1 MTSQGRRVQAGAG
14 LAALAVIAIG
24 CVIVLRPFLTALA
37 WALIL
42 VFVTWPLYLRV
53 QKLVGGRPTVAAAV
67 MTLVLSVA
75 LLIPMFAVGSGVT
88 ESAIRSVNQIQSAI
102 AGGLPEAPAW
112 LADVPLVGPDLVEQ
126 WNTVDDARIADVARG
141 LVRPASQWVLQI
153 GARIGSGLIELTLS
167 VVAAFF
173 FYRDGAAASQRI
185 AALAQRLGGERAHR
199 LMSVAEGTT
208 KGVVYGV
215 IGTAMAQATLAAV
228 GLLIAGI
235 PAWLFLG
242 FITFFISIVPPG
254 APLIWLPATAWLV
267 YNDQI
272 GSAIFMGVWGFF
284 VVSGIDNFLKPYF
297 ISRGS
302 AMPLLLVLLGVF
314 GGALAFGFL
323 GVFLGPIF
331 LAVGYTL
338 VREWSAIEA
347 APDASPGVGPSD
359 GAALPAMPRAGE
371 ARGRYDE
378 GSARS
383 GE

>member
-1 MTSQGRRVQAGAG
+1 MAPTEQGRRVEAVAG
-14 LAALAVIAIG
+14 LAALALIAIG
-24 CVIVLRPFLTALA
+24 CIIVLRPFLTALA

-53 QKLVGGRPTVAAAV
+53 QRLVGGRATVAAAV
-67 MTLVLSVA
+67 MTAVLAVA
-75 LLIPMFAVGSGVT
+75 LLVPMFAVGSGLT
-88 ESAIRSVNQIQSAI
+88 ESAIRSVNEVQAVI
-102 AGGLPEAPAW
+102 ASGLPEPPAW
-112 LADVPLVGPDLVEQ
+112 LADVPVVGPDLVEQ
-126 WNTVDDARIADVARG
+126 WKGVDNARIADTARSLIG
-141 LVRPASQWVLQI
+141 PASQWVL
-153 GARIGSGLIELTLS
+153 RIGGRIGGGLIELTLS

-173 FYRDGAAASQRI
+173 FYRDGVAAGKRLT
-185 AALAQRLGGERAHR
+185 ALAQRLGGERAHR
-199 LMSVAEGTT
+199 LMRVAEGTT

-215 IGTAMAQATLAAV
+215 IGTALAQATLAAI
-228 GLLIAGI
+228 GMWIAGI

-242 FITFFISIVPPG
+242 FITFFVSIVPPG
-254 APLIWLPATAWLV
+254 APVIWLPATAWLV
-267 YNDQI
+267 YRDEI
-272 GSAIFMGVWGFF
+272 GWAIFMGVWGLL

-338 VREWSAIEA
+338 VREWSAL
-347 APDASPGVGPSD
+347 DGPARD
-359 GAALPAMPRAGE
+359 GAALPPPPTVAAQAPQE
-371 ARGRYDE
+371 A

-383 GE
+383 GV